1 MAPPLYRSD
10 GLLQVHLHCMQQN
23 RTHSQH
29 IKYPYVLNFKSLKA
43 HIFIIIDILHS
54 SETWCF
60 QSFPVNTL
68 PFQLVFN
75 ASLHWAIAMCICGS
89 VFNRGEKPRQ
99 CADKKSVGWPLGLPA
114 ALCCAML
121 CHAMPAP
128 RAPGAVLQCPC
139 TAPTYRDQPGGLS
152 PTSMLRNRLNG
163 QTHAPIYNPSCEY
176 GIK

>member
-1 MAPPLYRSD
+1 MAPPLYRSVD

-23 RTHSQH
+23 RIHSQH

-75 ASLHWAIAMCICGS
+75 ASLHWVIAGCMCGS
-89 VFNRGEKPRQ
+89 VFNKWEKPRQ
-99 CADKKSVGWPLGLPA
+99 CADKKSVRWPLGLPD
-114 ALCCAML
+114 ALCR
-121 CHAMPAP
+121 AMPAP
-128 RAPGAVLQCPC
+128 RAPGAVLQCPR
-139 TAPTYRDQPGGLS
+139 TAPTYRDQPGGSL
-152 PTSMLRNRLNG
+152 PHI
-163 QTHAPIYNPSCEY
+163 HADNQAGPSCEY

>member
-1 MAPPLYRSD
+1 MAPPLYRSVD

-23 RTHSQH
+23 RIHSQH

-60 QSFPVNTL
+60 QSFPVNTF
-68 PFQLVFN
+68 PTFQLVFN
-75 ASLHWAIAMCICGS
+75 ASLHWAIAGCMCGS

-99 CADKKSVGWPLGLPA
+99 CADKKSVGWPLGLPD
-114 ALCCAML
+114 ALCRAVL
-121 CHAMPAP
+121 CRAMPAP

-139 TAPTYRDQPGGLS
+139 TAPPTGINPGVSPPHPCWQPGWTDGHMPPFTILHVN
-152 PTSMLRNRLNG
+152 M
-163 QTHAPIYNPSCEY
+163 A
-176 GIK
+176 